1 MNTKTKS
8 SWATAL
14 SIGFTAFAAHAGGG
28 FATGNQA
35 NTYFVSLGWVG
46 SFSALL
52 ALVLVILDQVVKYL
66 VLTHI
71 PLGGYVPFLPHVV
84 CLTYVQNT
92 GAAFSMFSQHTWILA
107 LISLIMSVVLAVALW
122 KNFFTHPLGKVTL
135 ALLLAGAVGNLIDRA
150 MRGFVVD
157 MFQLLFMNFA
167 VFNVAD
173 ICVVVG
179 GIAAAAYYL
188 LLADKLEH
196 KEAPHGTADA
206 DR

>member
-1 MNTKTKS
+1 MP
-8 SWATAL
+8 
-14 SIGFTAFAAHAGGG
+14 
-28 FATGNQA
+28 
-35 NTYFVSLGWVG
+35 Y
-46 SFSALL
+46 ALL

-107 LISLIMSVVLAVALW
+107 FISLVMSVVLAVALW
-122 KNFFTHPLGKVTL
+122 QNFFTHPLGKVTL
-135 ALLLAGAVGNLIDRA
+135 SLLLAGAVGNLIDRA

-179 GIAAAAYYL
+179 GIVAALYYL
-188 LLADKLEH
+188 LLWDKLEGP
-196 KEAPHGTADA
+196 KSRENNL
-206 DR
+206 